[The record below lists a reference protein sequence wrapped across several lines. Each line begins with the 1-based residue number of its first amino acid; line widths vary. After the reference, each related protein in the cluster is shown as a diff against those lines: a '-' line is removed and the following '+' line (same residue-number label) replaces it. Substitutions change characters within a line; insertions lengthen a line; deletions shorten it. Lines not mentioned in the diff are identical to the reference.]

1 MDSGGRLWYN
11 VRWGECT
18 MNRKRYID
26 LLKTTAIFGV
36 IVIHTCSAGG
46 FSYPLAS
53 FNWLSTLFWASLVRA
68 SVPIFFMCSG
78 ALFIPEER
86 ELPLKKLYL
95 RYILRILI
103 AMFVW
108 SLLYKIYHLARAG
121 ALSARTLADAA
132 VQVLLFRQEFH
143 FYYLHI
149 ILLFYA
155 FLPVVRVF
163 VRAAGKRE
171 LEYGLLL
178 WFVTGILFPTVRT
191 FPPFSMLS
199 GIPRQWLMNM
209 TYASIGYGVLG
220 YYLETYGVSRRT
232 GAAAFVSGF
241 LLIFGGTLIMSLH
254 KGSFYDGFFEGM
266 SLGAALL
273 AVGVFGLCLQLSRRL
288 SPKAAGVCVFVSKA
302 SFCVY
307 LSHVFFIYIFRDL
320 GFTAQSLPTAISIPC
335 LAAVYLALCC
345 VLYAVLSKLP
355 VVNRW
360 LV

>member
-1 MDSGGRLWYN
+1 MSAGGEW
-11 VRWGECT
+11 T
-18 MNRKRYID
+18 MERKNDID
-26 LLKTTAIFGV
+26 LLKTLAIFGV
-36 IVIHTCSAGG
+36 IVIHTCSEGG
-46 FSYPLAS
+46 FSYPIAS
-53 FNWLSTLFWASLVRA
+53 VNWLSTLFWASLVRA

-78 ALFIPEER
+78 ALFLPAER

-121 ALSARTLADAA
+121 TLSARTLADAA

-149 ILLFYA
+149 ILLFYS

-178 WFVTGILFPTVRT
+178 WFMTGILFPTVRT

-209 TYASIGYGVLG
+209 TYASIGYGALG

-254 KGSFYDGFFEGM
+254 RGSFYEGFLEGM
-266 SLGAALL
+266 SVGPALL
-273 AVGVFGLCLQLSRRL
+273 AAGIFGLCRQLGRRL
-288 SPKAAGVCVFVSKA
+288 SPRTADVCVFVSKA

-307 LSHVFFIYIFRDL
+307 LSHVFFIYMFRDL
-320 GFTAQSLPTAISIPC
+320 GFTARAFPTAVSIPVI
-335 LAAVYLALCC
+335 AAVYLALCC
-345 VLYAVLSKLP
+345 GLYAVLSKLP
-355 VVNRW
+355 AVNRW